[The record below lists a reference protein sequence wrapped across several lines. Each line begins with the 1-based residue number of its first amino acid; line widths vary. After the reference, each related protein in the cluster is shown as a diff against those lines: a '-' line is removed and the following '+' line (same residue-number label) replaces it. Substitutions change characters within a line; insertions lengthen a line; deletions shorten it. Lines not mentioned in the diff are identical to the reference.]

1 MSNWDYILSASQK
14 GWECPRCGRIN
25 APWLPCC
32 SCDKSTT
39 YAMFSRTQDTSTLM
53 NAEKDGERGEGDNNG

>member
-1 MSNWDYILSASQK
+1 MSNWNNISFSQK

-39 YAMFSRTQDTSTLM
+39 YAMFSRTQDTTSI
-53 NAEKDGERGEGDNNG
+53 NAKKDGKRSE

>member
-1 MSNWDYILSASQK
+1 MSNWNNISFSQK

-39 YAMFSRTQDTSTLM
+39 YAISWTKDITTTGNIAGDLRERS
-53 NAEKDGERGEGDNNG
+53 EK

>member
-1 MSNWDYILSASQK
+1 MSNWNNISFSQK

-39 YAMFSRTQDTSTLM
+39 YTTSSRTIDPTSTGSIAGDLR
-53 NAEKDGERGEGDNNG
+53 ERSEE

>member
-32 SCDKSTT
+32 SCNKSTT
-39 YAMFSRTQDTSTLM
+39 YTTFSRTIDTTST
-53 NAEKDGERGEGDNNG
+53 ASTDGDLRERREE

>member
-1 MSNWDYILSASQK
+1 MSNWNNISFSQK

-32 SCDKSTT
+32 SCNKSTT
-39 YAMFSRTQDTSTLM
+39 YAMPWTKDTTSTGSTAGDLR
-53 NAEKDGERGEGDNNG
+53 ERSGE

>member
-1 MSNWDYILSASQK
+1 MTNWNNISFSQK

-32 SCDKSTT
+32 SCYKSTT
-39 YAMFSRTQDTSTLM
+39 YTTTYTMPSRTIDPTSTGSTAGDLR
-53 NAEKDGERGEGDNNG
+53 ERNKE